1 MDIRFAEFSLPQ
13 SGAVVVG
20 VWEDRALTGPARR
33 LDEATQGAVA
43 RAVAAAP
50 RFHGKK
56 NELVPVIGPPGLPVS
71 RIVLAGLGKPKGID
85 ARLLEDLGGTL
96 AAHLNSAGESEAT
109 FAVDLGDGAPV
120 KPAEAAARLAYGAAL
135 RSYRFDKYSTK
146 QKPEQKPSL
155 SSITVSAASP
165 GEAKQAYEALGAAA
179 EAVAFTRDLVSEPAN
194 ELYPESMAERA
205 AALAGSDLPGLTV
218 EVLDENRLSELGM
231 GALLGVAQGSVRPPR
246 VVVMQY
252 RGVAADVAPLAFIG
266 KGVTFD
272 TGGISIKP
280 AGGMWDMKWDM
291 AGAGVVIGLMRLL
304 AARRARVNAVGL
316 VGLVENMP
324 SGAAQRPGDIVR
336 SMSGQTIEVLNTDA
350 EGRLVLADVLWYCQ
364 DRFKPKAIIDLATLT
379 GAVIVALGHENAGL
393 FANNDALAER
403 LIAAGKAV
411 GEPVWRLPLA
421 ESYDRAIDS
430 DAADVKNIAGDR
442 AAGSIIGAQFVQRFV
457 NNVPWAHLDIAGV
470 AWSKKDAPTVPK
482 GATAFGVRL
491 LDRFVADYYETD

>member
-71 RIVLAGLGKPKGID
+71 RIVLVGLGKPKAID

-109 FAVDLGDGAPV
+109 FAVDLGAGAPV

-135 RSYRFDKYSTK
+135 RSYRFDKYRTK

-165 GEAKQAYEALGAAA
+165 GEAKQAYQALGAAA

-205 AALAGSDLPGLTV
+205 AALAGADLPGLTV

-280 AGGMWDMKWDM
+280 AGGRC
-291 AGAGVVIGLMRLL
+291 GACRWPKAMTARSTATPPMSRTSPATAPPAASSAPSSCSALSITCPGRISTSPALPGRKRTRRPCRKAPPRL
-304 AARRARVNAVGL
+304 AFACSIASSPIITRATDANERSP
-316 VGLVENMP
+316 E
-324 SGAAQRPGDIVR
+324 RIVR
-336 SMSGQTIEVLNTDA
+336 NGWSG
-350 EGRLVLADVLWYCQ
+350 R
-364 DRFKPKAIIDLATLT
+364 DR
-379 GAVIVALGHENAGL
+379 H
-393 FANNDALAER
+393 
-403 LIAAGKAV
+403 
-411 GEPVWRLPLA
+411 
-421 ESYDRAIDS
+421 
-430 DAADVKNIAGDR
+430 DR
-442 AAGSIIGAQFVQRFV
+442 AAGGAQRRQSRDRSGIGRRLS
-457 NNVPWAHLDIAGV
+457 PLRRRR
-470 AWSKKDAPTVPK
+470 
-482 GATAFGVRL
+482 GALGRDPDRKRRVFLRRL
-491 LDRFVADYYETD
+491 